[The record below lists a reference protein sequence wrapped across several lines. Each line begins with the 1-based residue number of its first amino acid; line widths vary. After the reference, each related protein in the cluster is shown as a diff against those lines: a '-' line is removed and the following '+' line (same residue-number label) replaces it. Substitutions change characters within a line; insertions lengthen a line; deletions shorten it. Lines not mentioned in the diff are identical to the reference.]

1 MFEAPVTFIESKKQK
16 TSFEDVD
23 GNKVIGYLEKDSPGT
38 SNNINFPDF
47 NTFSYRGV
55 IRYRRTGKIM
65 ILSTRYQSVS
75 NSSVR
80 PQKNP
85 YFCVGQESASGHRR
99 GLKWGETGERRE
111 KYGFFIFFCLRFSFA
126 SHAIVLCEARVS
138 REDLTRMK
146 TDGETGHPQ
155 LFLRLLLFSLL
166 STDWGLTSLSHSH
179 SMISD
184 R

>member
-55 IRYRRTGKIM
+55 IRYRRTGKMM

-80 PQKNP
+80 LQNSL
-85 YFCVGQESASGHRR
+85 YFCVGQESASGHRK
-99 GLKWGETGERRE
+99 GLKGGETGERRE
-111 KYGFFIFFCLRFSFA
+111 KYGFFIFFYLRFFFCLTHYSALRGSRFA
-126 SHAIVLCEARVS
+126 RGSHAN
-138 REDLTRMK
+138 EDWRR
-146 TDGETGHPQ
+146 DGSSSVI
-155 LFLRLLLFSLL
+155 FA
-166 STDWGLTSLSHSH
+166 LTSLFAPL
-179 SMISD
+179 D
-184 R
+184 

>member
-65 ILSTRYQSVS
+65 ILSTRYQSMS

-80 PQKNP
+80 PQNSP
-85 YFCVGQESASGHRR
+85 YFCVGQESATS
-99 GLKWGETGERRE
+99 
-111 KYGFFIFFCLRFSFA
+111 
-126 SHAIVLCEARVS
+126 
-138 REDLTRMK
+138 
-146 TDGETGHPQ
+146 
-155 LFLRLLLFSLL
+155 LLFSLL
-166 STDWGLTSLSHSH
+166 STNGGLTSLSHSH

>member
-55 IRYRRTGKIM
+55 IRYRQTGKIM
-65 ILSTRYQSVS
+65 VLSTWYQSIS

-80 PQKNP
+80 PQNSP
-85 YFCVGQESASGHRR
+85 YFCVGQQSASGPRK
-99 GLKWGETGERRE
+99 GLKGGETRERRE
-111 KYGFFIFFCLRFSFA
+111 KYGFFIFFCLRFFFCLTHYRALRGSRFA
-126 SHAIVLCEARVS
+126 QGSHAS
-138 REDLTRMK
+138 EDWRR
-146 TDGETGHPQ
+146 DGSSSVI
-155 LFLRLLLFSLL
+155 FA
-166 STDWGLTSLSHSH
+166 LTSLFAPL
-179 SMISD
+179 D
-184 R
+184 

>member
-65 ILSTRYQSVS
+65 ILSTRYQSMS

-80 PQKNP
+80 PQNRP
-85 YFCVGQESASGHRR
+85 YFCVGQESASGHRK
-99 GLKWGETGERRE
+99 GLKGGETGERRE
-111 KYGFFIFFCLRFSFA
+111 KYGFFIFFLPSF
-126 SHAIVLCEARVS
+126 
-138 REDLTRMK
+138 
-146 TDGETGHPQ
+146 
-155 LFLRLLLFSLL
+155 FLLPHTL
-166 STDWGLTSLSHSH
+166 
-179 SMISD
+179 
-184 R
+184 

>member
-55 IRYRRTGKIM
+55 IRYRWTGNVV
-65 ILSTRYQSVS
+65 ILSTRYQSMS

-80 PQKNP
+80 PQNSP
-85 YFCVGQESASGHRR
+85 YFCVGQESASGHRK
-99 GLKWGETGERRE
+99 GLEGGETGERRE
-111 KYGFFIFFCLRFSFA
+111 KYGFFIFFRLGFFFCLTHHRALRGSRFA
-126 SHAIVLCEARVS
+126 RGSHAS
-138 REDLTRMK
+138 EDWRR
-146 TDGETGHPQ
+146 DGSSSVI
-155 LFLRLLLFSLL
+155 FA
-166 STDWGLTSLSHSH
+166 LTSLFAPL
-179 SMISD
+179 D
-184 R
+184 